1 LLISAATACVL
12 FFAATI
18 ARGATTPAGAI
29 TFVGTDSNIYY
40 CDAKCSKPK
49 CITCKAPTMRVRRDD
64 GIVRVADGDV
74 QFRPEEPPQERPGD
88 RPGERAANSTEY
100 GLPTFSPDGKH
111 LAYWSEGRKDA
122 DNAFALWVYD
132 LAHQQATQIF
142 ESRSERI
149 VYMRW
154 LADGQHLSFLL
165 GEPRGLSLM
174 LAEIKES
181 SPVRIVTTGMPLYF
195 DWGATAG
202 EVAVHTL
209 ALNSDRTEQVSLM
222 SVTPTSQ
229 NVEKVLSSGRTPF
242 KTPCWSPDGKHLAYI
257 ANYHAESN
265 IVVADADAK
274 NPRSIVSLPVG
285 ENSFVWA
292 PDSAHLAYSTA
303 IEPQNPVYHGIK
315 LVDIASASSKWLTK
329 SDVAAFF
336 FAPDSRHVA
345 YIVFPPVL
353 EKKNWAVVDIQSGK
367 EKTLGNFLTTTEEST
382 AYRFFDQLAVSHT
395 IWSPDSSSFIY
406 AGVRLLGTPDKAIGT
421 APPPMAWI
429 VPIDGSEPHQ
439 VSAAV
444 IAFFSPA
451 AK

>member
-1 LLISAATACVL
+1 MSTSAIRTVCAWLRISAATASVL

-18 ARGATTPAGAI
+18 ARAATTPAGAI
-29 TFVGTDSNIYY
+29 AFVGTDSNIYY
-40 CDAKCSKPK
+40 CDAKCAKPK
-49 CITCKAPTMRVRRDD
+49 CITCKAPAMRVDRND
-64 GIVRVADGDV
+64 GIVRVADRDA
-74 QFRPEEPPQERPGD
+74 QFRPEAPPEEH
-88 RPGERAANSTEY
+88 PGERPPNSTEY
-100 GLPTFSPDGKH
+100 GLPTFSPDGKR

-132 LAHQQATQIF
+132 LARQQPTQIF

-222 SVTPTSQ
+222 SLTPTSQ

-315 LVDIASASSKWLTK
+315 LVDIASA
-329 SDVAAFF
+329 
-336 FAPDSRHVA
+336 
-345 YIVFPPVL
+345 
-353 EKKNWAVVDIQSGK
+353 N
-367 EKTLGNFLTTTEEST
+367 
-382 AYRFFDQLAVSHT
+382 
-395 IWSPDSSSFIY
+395 
-406 AGVRLLGTPDKAIGT
+406 
-421 APPPMAWI
+421 
-429 VPIDGSEPHQ
+429 
-439 VSAAV
+439 
-444 IAFFSPA
+444 
-451 AK
+451 